1 MVTHHIICGTQG
13 GANACGLQ
21 IRRYLKHKFADV
33 LQLYPCHERAFR
45 SVIGIF
51 ECANIPDYGSVKGR
65 YKSLLDSNIFYVE
78 ECFNFA

>member
-45 SVIGIF
+45 SEEIGGEMRAQKAGEVCSCCLNGAIITGF
-51 ECANIPDYGSVKGR
+51 EVNLGLKF
-65 YKSLLDSNIFYVE
+65 L
-78 ECFNFA
+78 

>member
-1 MVTHHIICGTQG
+1 MIVQ
-13 GANACGLQ
+13 
-21 IRRYLKHKFADV
+21 
-33 LQLYPCHERAFR
+33 E